1 MSSAWFYPFIIIAGV
16 LQAAGAV
23 MNAQLRNYLINSWL
37 ASFVSFVLI
46 AFFFASMFA
55 ILPRPLPTAQ
65 SLSAMP
71 WWAPLG
77 GLAGAVA
84 VFAGLTLIDKLGAS
98 TVNGLIIAANIVT
111 SIAIDHFGLLNTPC
125 IRRACGASSAARLW
139 SGELPLYTRFT
150 PEPENPLGL

>member
-1 MSSAWFYPFIIIAGV
+1 MSSAWLYPFIIVAGV

-23 MNAQLRNYLINSWL
+23 MNAQLRCHLINPWL

-55 ILPRPLPTAQ
+55 ILPRPLPTVQ
-65 SLSAMP
+65 NLNDLP

-84 VFAGLTLIDKLGAS
+84 VYAGLTLIDKIGAG
-98 TVNGLIIAANIVT
+98 TVNGLIITANILA
-111 SIAIDHFGLLNTPC
+111 SIAIDHFGLLNTPVHTASPWR
-125 IRRACGASSAARLW
+125 IAGGALMVAGIALVSK
-139 SGELPLYTRFT
+139 F
-150 PEPENPLGL
+150 